1 MLTDEPP
8 GRSALAVAP
17 TTAPL
22 VRFGRSGMESR
33 AVTLMTSSIVTG
45 ILGVAYWVVAGRLY
59 PTAEVGRA
67 SATISTATM
76 LSSLACLSL
85 GGSYQR
91 FLPVAGDRTRRLV
104 VGGFLLAGVVAAI
117 LGLGFVSFGVG
128 RDELFQHGMERL
140 LFPVLVVVLAGYA
153 LLDPILTGLRRV
165 RVVAVKN
172 ISLSV
177 LKIIPLPLL
186 AFAASDLAMTGTWL
200 LLAAGITIGI
210 VGWLLRDGL
219 TASDGVAPA
228 LPPARQIWAFQGA
241 SLAMSLVVTLTPLC
255 LPLVVLSQLGPESS
269 AYYNLAA
276 ALGTAAGMLRANV
289 IASYVVDAS
298 APDAARAALTRRM
311 IRLMAAVAGIC
322 AAGLALGGPVLL
334 WLVGGEYLAA
344 ATPLVLLLA
353 GETLLAVVTAAYAG
367 VVQVRRR
374 LRLLV
379 AVQTSMVMVT
389 IGGAMLLVP
398 TYGLAGVGLA
408 MVAAQAT
415 AAAVVAVPLVRE
427 VRLLTA
433 TGTGAGGPR

>member
-1 MLTDEPP
+1 MTDRPVDSATLT
-8 GRSALAVAP
+8 VAP

-22 VRFGRSGMESR
+22 ARLRRSSMESR

-45 ILGVAYWVVAGRLY
+45 VLGVAYWVVAGRLY

-104 VGGFLLAGVVAAI
+104 IGGLLLAGVVAAI
-117 LGLGFVSFGVG
+117 LGVGFVFFGVG
-128 RDELFQHGMERL
+128 RDELFQHMTERL
-140 LFPVLVVVLAGYA
+140 LFPALVVVLAGYA

-165 RVVAVKN
+165 RVVALKN
-172 ISLSV
+172 VSLSL
-177 LKIIPLPLL
+177 LKILPLPLL
-186 AFAASDLAMTGTWL
+186 AYAASDLAMTGTWL
-200 LLAAGITIGI
+200 LLACCVTVVIA
-210 VGWLLRDGL
+210 GWLFRHGL
-219 TASDGVAPA
+219 SASDDVAPT

-241 SLAMSLVVTLTPLC
+241 SFAMSLVVTLTPLC

-298 APDAARAALTRRM
+298 APGAPQAALTRRM
-311 IRLMAAVAGIC
+311 IRLMAAVAGMC
-322 AAGLALGGPVLL
+322 AAGLAVGGPILL
-334 WLVGGEYLAA
+334 WLVGGDYLAA

-353 GETLLAVVTAAYAG
+353 GETLVAVVTAAYAA

-379 AVQTSMVMVT
+379 AVQAGMVVVT

-398 TYGLAGVGLA
+398 TYGLVGVGLA

-427 VRLLTA
+427 ARSLIA
-433 TGTGAGGPR
+433 TGVGGQP